1 MKVKAREKK
10 GVVKVKLLIK
20 HVMETGRRKGADGQ
34 LIPAFF
40 IKELN
45 VEYQDKVVLNVEIG
59 ATVSKDPYLAFSFK
73 GKKGEKVKFTTIDS
87 KGKEDSKEVVIK

>member
-1 MKVKAREKK
+1 MKVKAKEKK
-10 GVVKVKLLIK
+10 GVVKIKLLIK
-20 HVMETGRRKGADGQ
+20 NVMETGRRKGADGK
-34 LIPAFF
+34 LIPAYF

-45 VEYQDKVVLNVEIG
+45 VEYQNKLILNVEIG

-73 GKKGEKVKFTTIDS
+73 GVKGEKVKFSTVDS